1 MDICHMSDRQDGM
14 NDQMAAIDTDRLS
27 QGINN
32 VMAAIIPRLK
42 NFHNL
47 LVTPPKVG

>member
-1 MDICHMSDRQDGM
+1 M

-47 LVTPPKVG
+47 LVTPPKVGWGCFCALLISEY